1 MGVFRF
7 RKGCKS
13 RKFEGEVCPATNDGN
28 RSPVSESESGGA
40 ERVSSTSLSWT
51 SASLW
56 CVPRKTEILNLIFY
70 QRGRQ
75 GAKPVLNFSWMQAG
89 GGCLLKVFKPP

>member
-1 MGVFRF
+1 MF

-40 ERVSSTSLSWT
+40 GQQHKPELDKCIFVVCPKKNRNFELDLLL
-51 SASLW
+51 LW
-56 CVPRKTEILNLIFY
+56 KARKGPNQF
-70 QRGRQ
+70 
-75 GAKPVLNFSWMQAG
+75 
-89 GGCLLKVFKPP
+89 